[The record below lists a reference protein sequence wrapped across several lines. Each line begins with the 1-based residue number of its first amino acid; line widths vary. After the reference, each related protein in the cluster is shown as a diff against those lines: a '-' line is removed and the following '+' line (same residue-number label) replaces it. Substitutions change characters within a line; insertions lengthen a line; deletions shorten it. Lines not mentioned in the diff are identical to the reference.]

1 MDDSINPEVLDSL
14 LAGLKKSG
22 INIPL
27 KGATKPGKTLAN
39 GDKPGLSPSDASPAW
54 GEMEPLPMALA
65 PVLPFDFELLP
76 SALRPWI
83 ADISDRMQCPPDYPA
98 VAALVAL
105 AAVVGRQIAIRPK
118 ARDDWSV
125 VPNLWGAVIGR
136 PALLK
141 TPAMQEPLRMI
152 GALEVQAREEFE
164 QGQHEHAADEMLRE
178 ADAKEG
184 KIMIAKA
191 LKDGNRE
198 RAMGRALEVTEVVTP
213 PARRRYL
220 TQDTTI
226 EKLGELL
233 RDNPRGVL
241 VFRDELV
248 GFLKTLDQ
256 EGREGSRAFFLE
268 AWNGTGAYTFDRIGR
283 GTVEIEAACVSIIG
297 AIQPGPFKDY
307 MVGAVAGG
315 AGDDGLVQRFQMA
328 VWPDTGR
335 EWINVDRWP
344 DTQARQAAKAI
355 FQRLDTLDPAA
366 LGAQQEHGDPV
377 PWLRF
382 SQEAQAKFNAWREDL
397 EFRIRDDDLHPAMES
412 HLAKYRSLVPSLALL
427 AHLADDPEAGSVGL
441 DALLRA
447 LAWSEYLETHARRIY
462 GPALSPELY
471 AARELAKRLPSLPE
485 PFAAREVYRK
495 HWRGLDIEGT
505 SKAIQVLTDFGH
517 IREVAQDERQ
527 AGRPTT
533 WYEVHPALR
542 RAAS

>member
-1 MDDSINPEVLDSL
+1 MGNHDFTPEALEA
-14 LAGLKKSG
+14 LA
-22 INIPL
+22 
-27 KGATKPGKTLAN
+27 
-39 GDKPGLSPSDASPAW
+39 DASAGW
-54 GEMEPLPMALA
+54 GQMEPLPVALA

-76 SALRPWI
+76 GALRPWI
-83 ADISDRMQCPPDYPA
+83 ADIAERMQCPPDYPA
-98 VAALVAL
+98 VAAMVAL
-105 AAVVGRQIAIRPK
+105 AAVVGRQVAIRPK

-141 TPAMQEPLRMI
+141 TPALQEPLRMI
-152 GALEVQAREEFE
+152 GALEAQARDEFE
-164 QGQHEHAADEMLRE
+164 QGKREREADELLRE
-178 ADAKEG
+178 ADIRASKNE
-184 KIMIAKA
+184 IAKA
-191 LKDGNRE
+191 LKDGKRDLA
-198 RAMGRALEVTEVVTP
+198 RGYALDVTAEANP
-213 PARRRYL
+213 PIRRRYL

-268 AWNGTGAYTFDRIGR
+268 SWNGTGSYTFDRIGR
-283 GTVEIEAACVSIIG
+283 GTVEVEAACVSIIG

-335 EWINVDRWP
+335 EWVNVDRWP
-344 DTQARQAAKAI
+344 NTQARQEAKAI
-355 FQRLDTLDPAA
+355 FQRLDTLDPDAI
-366 LGAQQEHGDPV
+366 GAKQETGDPV

-382 SQEAQAKFNAWREDL
+382 SAEAQAKFNAWREDL

-427 AHLADDPEAGSVGL
+427 AHLTDDPEAGSVGI
-441 DALLRA
+441 DPLLRA

-471 AARELAKRLPSLPE
+471 AARELAKRLASLPE
-485 PFAAREVYRK
+485 PFTAKEVYRK
-495 HWRGLDIEGT
+495 HWRGLDLDGT
-505 SKAIQVLTDFGH
+505 SKAIQVLTDFGY
-517 IREVAQDERQ
+517 IRAVPPDERQ

-542 RAAS
+542 RAVP